1 MLIKDAKILQIKN
14 IYNKIQNKE
23 NISLLHNKETFKLIQ
38 IKKVFHRK
46 KDISKVY
53 NCLITHYLKVKL
65 EIFIA
70 KVQILLLNS
79 NTILIEHLTIND
91 FNSNQYSQHIN
102 ILFQQF
108 QRFQHFQLFI
118 FLKHFHLHF
127 DK

>member
-38 IKKVFHRK
+38 IKKVFHHK
-46 KDISKVY
+46 EDTSKVY

-102 ILFQQF
+102 ILFQ
-108 QRFQHFQLFI
+108 RFQLFI